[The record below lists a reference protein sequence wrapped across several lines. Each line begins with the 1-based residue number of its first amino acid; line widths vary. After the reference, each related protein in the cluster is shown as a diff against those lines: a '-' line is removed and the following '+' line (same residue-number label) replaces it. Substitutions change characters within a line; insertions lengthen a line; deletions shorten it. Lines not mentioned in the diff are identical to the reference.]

1 MTLCWRCL
9 FWISHPP
16 SSDEAFKFPYLLQYV
31 FAQVIDPIAPRYTAL
46 QRDEMVPV
54 FIPEAQEEMKECP
67 LHPKVFIIIIIFDIV
82 VVIIVIITIIV
93 IIVNVF
99 SAINCYLR
107 SPRTGAIL
115 WS

>member
-1 MTLCWRCL
+1 MTLCWRYAVFSRSL
-9 FWISHPP
+9 IPP
-16 SSDEAFKFPYLLQYV
+16 SSDETFKFPYVLQFV

-67 LHPKVFIIIIIFDIV
+67 LHPKVFIIIFDIV
-82 VVIIVIITIIV
+82 IVIIVIITIIV

-107 SPRTGAIL
+107 YPRSGAIL